1 MTHVLPTGWEEKTLG
16 EVCEI
21 ERGGSPRPIK
31 NYITTAPDG
40 LNWIKIGDTDPNGK
54 YIYHVKEK
62 IRPEGLSKSRWVEE
76 DDFLLSNSMS
86 YGRPYILK
94 TNGCIHD
101 GWLVL
106 RKYQAHLQKDFLY
119 YLLSSPYVQAQ
130 FKESAQGSTVSN
142 LNTQRVA
149 KVHIPIPPL
158 PEQKRIVEKLD
169 KIFAN
174 IDKAKSQTEKN
185 LQNAKDVFNNALH
198 HTFFDL
204 IQKSELMKLRDLL
217 DITSSKRIFKHEY
230 VEEGVPFYRTKEIK
244 ELAHGRSITLEL
256 FISRDKYQQIKEKF
270 GVPQKNDLLVSAVG
284 TIGEIYIVPD
294 MNPFYFKD
302 GNILWLKNYKRP
314 ILANYLKYAL
324 CSYISQIQ
332 ALAKGTAYNALTIEK
347 LADYRVPY
355 INIDLQQ
362 NLILHLDTVYT
373 KTQELEKIY
382 TQKLADLEELKQS
395 VLQQA
400 FNGKL

>member
-1 MTHVLPTGWEEKTLG
+1 MTHTLPPGWEEKTLG

-31 NYITTAPDG
+31 SYLTTAPNG
-40 LNWIKIGDTDPNGK
+40 LNWIKIGDTSPNSK
-54 YIYHVKEK
+54 YIYSVKEK
-62 IRPEGLSKSRWVEE
+62 IRPEGLAKSRWVQEG
-76 DDFLLSNSMS
+76 DFLLSNSMS
-86 YGRPYILK
+86 FGRPYILK

-106 RKYQAHLQKDFLY
+106 KQYQSNLQCDFLY
-119 YLLSSPYVQAQ
+119 YLLSSPFVQKQ
-130 FKESAQGSTVSN
+130 FQQSAQGSTVRN

-149 KVHIPIPPL
+149 KIIVPIPPL

-169 KIFAN
+169 KIFAA

-185 LQNAKDVFNNALH
+185 LQNAKDIFNNALH

-382 TQKLADLEELKQS
+382 TQKLADLEELKQA

-400 FNGKL
+400 FSGKL

>member
-1 MTHVLPTGWEEKTLG
+1 MKPFSLPAGWEIKLFGQCIKKVKYTEKQPTKSFLPEG
-16 EVCEI
+16 KF
-21 ERGGSPRPIK
+21 PIVSQEKELISGYSNNQNAVFSVK
-31 NYITTAPDG
+31 NPVVIF
-40 LNWIKIGDTDPNGK
+40 GDHTKVVK
-54 YIYHVKEK
+54 YIDFDFVIGADGVK
-62 IRPEGLSKSRWVEE
+62 ILQPIE
-76 DDFLLSNSMS
+76 DINA
-86 YGRPYILK
+86 
-94 TNGCIHD
+94 
-101 GWLVL
+101 
-106 RKYQAHLQKDFLY
+106 KYFYY
-119 YLLSSPYVQAQ
+119 YLSHLHLRDLGYARHYKLL
-130 FKESAQGSTVSN
+130 KECIVIYPS
-142 LNTQRVA
+142 
-149 KVHIPIPPL
+149 L

-169 KIFAN
+169 KIFAA

-185 LQNAKDVFNNALH
+185 LQNAKDIFNNALH

-382 TQKLADLEELKQS
+382 TQKLADLEELKQA

-400 FNGKL
+400 FSGKL